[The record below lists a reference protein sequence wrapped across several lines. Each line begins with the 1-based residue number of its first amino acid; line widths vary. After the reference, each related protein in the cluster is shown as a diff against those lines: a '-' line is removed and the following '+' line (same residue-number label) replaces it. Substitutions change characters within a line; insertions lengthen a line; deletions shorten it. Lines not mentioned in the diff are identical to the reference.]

1 VKGVLH
7 FGMQIE
13 ELEVLIDVG
22 RPLSHQIRNLF
33 DGRALLDKPTV
44 RFRPRE
50 WIEIGALDILNQ
62 SDFDSRA
69 FGIDFTYAHRN
80 GRQPRASRRFE
91 SPSSREESSAGR
103 DDERMQ
109 NSTRTNR
116 RDESLKVGGLG
127 ISVRTDHN

>member
-13 ELEVLIDVG
+13 KLEVLIDVG
-22 RPLSHQIRNLF
+22 RPLSHKIRNLF
-33 DGRALLDKPTV
+33 DGRALLDKPAI
-44 RFRPRE
+44 RFRPRQ
-50 WIEIGALDILNQ
+50 WIEIGTLNILNQ

-69 FGIDFTYAHRN
+69 FGIDFTHTHRN

-91 SPSSREESSAGR
+91 PPSSREESSARR
-103 DDERMQ
+103 DDEWMQ

-116 RDESLKVGGLG
+116 RDKSIKVGGLG
-127 ISVRTDHN
+127 ISVRTD